1 MYKVFFNQK
10 PLILTTEII
19 KNDDSCP
26 LFYIKFSVTEKIVSA
41 LKKKSINSV
50 ILYHPKKD
58 KLEIHFNKLFP
69 QVEAAG
75 GLVINESNQYL
86 LIYRNNKWDLPK
98 GRMFKKEMIIDAAKR
113 EVEEETSV
121 KDLIVLKK
129 LPITHHIFKRNHKYK
144 HKKTYWYLMKTSYN
158 GKLIPQAKEGI
169 KKAVWKDKSEIN
181 VLMKNAYKNIEILF
195 DQVL

>member
-58 KLEIHFNKLFP
+58 KLEMHFNKLFP

-98 GRMFKKEMIIDAAKR
+98 GRMFKKEMI
-113 EVEEETSV
+113 
-121 KDLIVLKK
+121 
-129 LPITHHIFKRNHKYK
+129 
-144 HKKTYWYLMKTSYN
+144 M
-158 GKLIPQAKEGI
+158 
-169 KKAVWKDKSEIN
+169 
-181 VLMKNAYKNIEILF
+181 
-195 DQVL
+195 